1 MVGFS
6 HGSLV
11 LFAMLS
17 LLFVIYLFSC
27 LLLLWL
33 ELLFCYIVTG
43 YFWCGKCCWV
53 LTPFQLA
60 EAAVPLCISTQS
72 LDFSAFYCHLPRGF
86 SALKKHS
93 SSSTLMN
100 QCRIVVLLFLFFLKV
115 KYQLGPCLKDLKIN
129 HWGLKSRERQPRE
142 LWLPQGKQR
151 LSSGERE
158 GGRQAGPKVKSF
170 QSELAGKGA

>member
-1 MVGFS
+1 
-6 HGSLV
+6 
-11 LFAMLS
+11 MLA
-17 LLFVIYLFSC
+17 LRFVIY

-43 YFWCGKCCWV
+43 YYWCGKCCCV

-60 EAAVPLCISTQS
+60 EAAVPLCISIQS

-86 SALKKHS
+86 SALKRHS

-100 QCRIVVLLFLFFLKV
+100 QCRIVVFLVLFFLKV

-129 HWGLKSRERQPRE
+129 HGGLKSHAKGSPGSTGS
-142 LWLPQGKQR
+142 QGEQR
-151 LSSGERE
+151 LSLQEPE
-158 GGRQAGPKVKSF
+158 GGRLALPKVKSF